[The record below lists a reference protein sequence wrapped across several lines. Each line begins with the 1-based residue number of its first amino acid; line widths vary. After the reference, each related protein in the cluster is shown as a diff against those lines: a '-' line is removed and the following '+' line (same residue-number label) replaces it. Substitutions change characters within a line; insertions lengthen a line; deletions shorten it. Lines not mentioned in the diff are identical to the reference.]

1 METNLAIVKGILKN
15 VSMTDIQKIALKEL
29 IERYEKLEKS
39 HNTISDII
47 ADAIKEVG

>member
-1 METNLAIVKGILKN
+1 METNLAIVKEILKS
-15 VSMTDIQKIALKEL
+15 VPMTDIQKTALKEL

-39 HNTISDII
+39 HNTISGII